1 MSKTIELQIEKSQT
15 LIEGFNRNIAELR
28 SKGVRDESLNAMSN
42 DLVTLKKINDECD
55 ALREDLAGKVK
66 KMNEVLNRVKD
77 AFADHKRIVKST
89 YPQEC
94 WINYGV
100 QDKR

>member
-55 ALREDLAGKVK
+55 ALREDLSVKVK
-66 KMNEVLNRVKD
+66 EMNVVLKRVRMLLPTTSVSSR
-77 AFADHKRIVKST
+77 ATIHKSA
-89 YPQEC
+89 
-94 WINYGV
+94 G
-100 QDKR
+100 

>member
-42 DLVTLKKINDECD
+42 DLVTLKK
-55 ALREDLAGKVK
+55 LTTSVTR
-66 KMNEVLNRVKD
+66 
-77 AFADHKRIVKST
+77 
-89 YPQEC
+89 
-94 WINYGV
+94 
-100 QDKR
+100 